1 MRIERVVADAS
12 PLIILFKSGLA
23 GLLPQLFSE
32 IIVPPPVRREVMAGP
47 PGDPSVAGLD
57 NASWATTR
65 QDLPIPQQIAA
76 WDLGDGESSVLAHAL
91 QLQDARVL
99 LDDRS
104 GRNCAKTLNIRCLGT
119 LGLILLAKRR
129 GLIGAVAPAIEQ
141 ISAAGCWLGADVIQ
155 TILTEAG
162 EK

>member
-23 GLLPQLFSE
+23 GLLPRLFSE
-32 IIVPPPVRREVMAGP
+32 IIVPAPVWQEIMAGP
-47 PGDPSVAGLD
+47 PEDPAVAGLR
-57 NASWATTR
+57 NARWAASH
-65 QDLPIPQQIAA
+65 QELPVPPLITA
-76 WDLGDGESSVLAHAL
+76 WDLGAGESSVLAHAF
-91 QLQDARVL
+91 QAHDTRVL
-99 LDDRS
+99 LDDRA
-104 GRNCAKTLNIRCLGT
+104 GRKCAKALNIRSLGT

-129 GLIGAVAPAIEQ
+129 GLIDAVAPAISQ

-155 TILTEAG
+155 TVLAEAG

>member
-32 IIVPPPVRREVMAGP
+32 IIVPTPVRREVMAGP
-47 PGDPSVAGLD
+47 TGDPSVAGLGG
-57 NASWATTR
+57 APWAMSH
-65 QDLPIPQQIAA
+65 QDLSIPPQIAA
-76 WDLGDGESSVLAHAL
+76 WDLGDGESSVLAHGL
-91 QLQDARVL
+91 QLQDVRVL

-104 GRNCAKTLNIRCLGT
+104 GRNCAKALNIRCLGT
-119 LGLILLAKRR
+119 LGVILLAKRR
-129 GLIGAVAPAIEQ
+129 GLISAVAPAIEQ

-155 TILTEAG
+155 TVLNEAG
-162 EK
+162 EE